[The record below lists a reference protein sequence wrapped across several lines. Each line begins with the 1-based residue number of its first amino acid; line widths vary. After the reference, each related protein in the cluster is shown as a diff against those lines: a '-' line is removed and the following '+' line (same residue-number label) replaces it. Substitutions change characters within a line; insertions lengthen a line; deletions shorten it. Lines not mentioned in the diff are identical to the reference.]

1 MIIFVSNNVQQSI
14 MARKL
19 FVHSDVIFL
28 KQFYSDVGD
37 FNFVRFLGCFSHC
50 EFNAPGP
57 PLPTDDGDDECN
69 TAITKSHKSRA
80 GIPSMR
86 KPAIKDI
93 TSNSVELCETAVCF
107 LHIQLSGTKV
117 RLPKMHKTSLDVDL
131 EYSRSPAKSAS

>member
-1 MIIFVSNNVQQSI
+1 MIIIVSKNVQQSI

-57 PLPTDDGDDECN
+57 P
-69 TAITKSHKSRA
+69 RA
-80 GIPSMR
+80 YG
-86 KPAIKDI
+86 
-93 TSNSVELCETAVCF
+93 
-107 LHIQLSGTKV
+107 
-117 RLPKMHKTSLDVDL
+117 
-131 EYSRSPAKSAS
+131 